1 MREDIINFFEKG
13 IFPIKGNA
21 LKTEEEKL
29 EEIKKETKEEF
40 IYNALIFP
48 KKKNKQTKDLNND
61 LFKTYFNFLAPID
74 WETKLFKTKDKKKN
88 REFVEEIK
96 DRWSRLKDEIEKLK

>member
-21 LKTEEEKL
+21 LKTEEGKL

-40 IYNALIFP
+40 INNALTFP
-48 KKKNKQTKDLNND
+48 KKSKQKH
-61 LFKTYFNFLAPID
+61 K
-74 WETKLFKTKDKKKN
+74 
-88 REFVEEIK
+88 
-96 DRWSRLKDEIEKLK
+96 